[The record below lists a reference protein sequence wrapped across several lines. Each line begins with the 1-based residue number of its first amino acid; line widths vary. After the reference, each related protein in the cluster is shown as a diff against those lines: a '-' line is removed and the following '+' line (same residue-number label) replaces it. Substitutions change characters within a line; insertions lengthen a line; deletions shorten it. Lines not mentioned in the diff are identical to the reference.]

1 MAIMMGKLY
10 VALRTANVPED
21 QARGAAEEIA
31 VFETLRLDIS
41 DLRGKVNVLTAMVG
55 VVITLLLAGF
65 GKLIFGH

>member
-10 VALRTANVPED
+10 TALLAAKVPEE

-55 VVITLLLAGF
+55 IVITILLVGF